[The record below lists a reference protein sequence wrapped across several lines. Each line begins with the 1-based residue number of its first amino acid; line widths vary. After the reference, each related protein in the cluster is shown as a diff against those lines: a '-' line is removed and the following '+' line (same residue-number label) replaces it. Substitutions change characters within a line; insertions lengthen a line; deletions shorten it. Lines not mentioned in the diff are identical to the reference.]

1 MTPVV
6 IDTRAAQDPR
16 DVVHRAVE
24 ALTGGQLVAFPT
36 ETVYGLAAS
45 ALDEA
50 AMDRLI
56 QAKGRGQGHP
66 FTLAVRSA
74 EEALDYV
81 PDLSPMGRRLS
92 RRCWPGPLTL
102 VAENHHPESLLSQL
116 PARVRQAVV
125 PNGTVGLR
133 VPAHPLILDVLRML
147 TGPVALTSANQNG
160 KPEAITAEEVISVFG
175 EQIDLVLDGGKSRLG
190 QPSSVVRVHET
201 SYEILRAGVVTEQH
215 LKRLSSLMI
224 LIVCTGNTCR
234 SPMAE
239 VIGRR
244 LLAEKIGCV
253 ETDIEEH
260 GVMITSAGIAAMA
273 GGKASSQGI
282 EVMEKMGLNLG
293 AHSAQPVS
301 EQMVRHADLILTMTR
316 GHREALLA
324 QWPDAASR
332 TEVLRL
338 DGKDVADPIG
348 ESVAEYQR
356 CAEQIR
362 KELATRIEGITLNK

>member
-24 ALTGGQLVAFPT
+24 ALTGGRLVAFPT

-56 QAKGRGQGHP
+56 EAKGRGQGHP

-301 EQMVRHADLILTMTR
+301 EQMVRHADLILTMAR

>member
-74 EEALDYV
+74 EEALDYA

-301 EQMVRHADLILTMTR
+301 EQMVRHADLILTMAR

>member
-1 MTPVV
+1 MNPVV
-6 IDTRAAQDPR
+6 IDTRATQDPR

-24 ALTGGQLVAFPT
+24 ALAGGRLVAFPT

-45 ALDEA
+45 ALDEGA
-50 AMDRLI
+50 VDRLI
-56 QAKGRGQGHP
+56 DAKGRGQGHP

-74 EEALDYV
+74 EEALDYA

-92 RRCWPGPLTL
+92 RRCWPGPITL
-102 VAENHHPESLLSQL
+102 VAENNHPESLLAQL
-116 PARVRQAVV
+116 PTKVKQAVV

-147 TGPVALTSANQNG
+147 TGPVALTSANQTG
-160 KPEAITAEEVISVFG
+160 EPEAITAEEVVSAFG
-175 EQIDLVLDGGKSRLG
+175 DQIDLVLDGGKSRLG

-201 SYEILRAGVVTEQH
+201 SYDILRAGVVTEQH
-215 LKRLSSLMI
+215 LKRLSSVMI
-224 LIVCTGNTCR
+224 LIICTGNTCR
-234 SPMAE
+234 SPMGE
-239 VIGRR
+239 VIGRN
-244 LLAEKIGCV
+244 LLAKKIGCNDNEV
-253 ETDIEEH
+253 DEH
-260 GVMITSAGIAAMA
+260 GVVITSAGIAAMA
-273 GGKASSQGI
+273 GGQASPQGI
-282 EVMEKMGLNLG
+282 EVMKKIDLDLTS
-293 AHSAQPVS
+293 HSAQPVS

-316 GHREALLA
+316 GHREALLS
-324 QWPDAASR
+324 QWPEAASR

-362 KELATRIEGITLNK
+362 KELETRIEKITLNN

>member
-74 EEALDYV
+74 EEALDYA

-362 KELATRIEGITLNK
+362 KELETRIEGITLNK

>member
-1 MTPVV
+1 MNPVV

-24 ALTGGQLVAFPT
+24 ALAGGRVVAFPT

-45 ALDEA
+45 ALDEHA
-50 AMDRLI
+50 IDRLI
-56 QAKGRGQGHP
+56 DAKGRGQGHP

-74 EEALDYV
+74 EEALDYA

-102 VAENHHPESLLSQL
+102 VAENKHPESLLAQL
-116 PARVRQAVV
+116 PAKVKQAVV

-147 TGPVALTSANQNG
+147 TGPVALTSANQSG
-160 KPEAITAEEVISVFG
+160 QPEAITAEEVVAAFG
-175 EQIDLVLDGGKSRLG
+175 DQVDLVLDGGKSRLG

-215 LKRLSSLMI
+215 LKRLSSVMI

-234 SPMAE
+234 SPMGE

-244 LLAEKIGCV
+244 LLAEKIGCADNQID
-253 ETDIEEH
+253 EY
-260 GVMITSAGIAAMA
+260 GVVISSAGIAAMA
-273 GGKASSQGI
+273 GGQASPQGI
-282 EVMEKMGLNLG
+282 EVMQKVDLDLTG
-293 AHSAQPVS
+293 HSAQPVS

-316 GHREALLA
+316 GHREALLS
-324 QWPDAASR
+324 QWPEAASR

-348 ESVAEYQR
+348 GSVAEYQR

-362 KELATRIEGITLNK
+362 KDLATRFENITLNN

>member
-24 ALTGGQLVAFPT
+24 ALTGGRLVAFPT

-56 QAKGRGQGHP
+56 EAKGRGQGHP

-74 EEALDYV
+74 EEALDYA

-301 EQMVRHADLILTMTR
+301 EQMVRHADLILTMAR

>member
-1 MTPVV
+1 MNPVV

-24 ALTGGQLVAFPT
+24 ALAGGRVVAFPT

-45 ALDEA
+45 ALDEHA
-50 AMDRLI
+50 IDRLI
-56 QAKGRGQGHP
+56 DAKGRGQGHP

-74 EEALDYV
+74 EEALDYA

-102 VAENHHPESLLSQL
+102 VAENKHPESLLAQL
-116 PARVRQAVV
+116 PAKVKQAVV

-147 TGPVALTSANQNG
+147 TGPVALTSANQSG
-160 KPEAITAEEVISVFG
+160 QPEAITAEEVVAAFG
-175 EQIDLVLDGGKSRLG
+175 DQVDLVLDGGKSRLG

-215 LKRLSSLMI
+215 LKRLSSVMI

-234 SPMAE
+234 SPMGE

-244 LLAEKIGCV
+244 LLAEKIGCA
-253 ETDIEEH
+253 DNQIDEH
-260 GVMITSAGIAAMA
+260 GVLISSAGIAAMA
-273 GGKASSQGI
+273 GGQASPQGI
-282 EVMEKMGLNLG
+282 EVMQKVNLDLTG
-293 AHSAQPVS
+293 HSAQPVS

-316 GHREALLA
+316 GHREALLS
-324 QWPDAASR
+324 QWPEAASR

-348 ESVAEYQR
+348 GSVAEYQR

-362 KELATRIEGITLNK
+362 KDLATRFENITLNN

>member
-24 ALTGGQLVAFPT
+24 ALTGGRLVAFPT

-74 EEALDYV
+74 EEALDYA

>member
-74 EEALDYV
+74 EEALDYA

-301 EQMVRHADLILTMTR
+301 EQMVRHADLIFTMTR

>member
-1 MTPVV
+1 MNPVV

-24 ALTGGQLVAFPT
+24 ALAGGRVVAFPT

-45 ALDEA
+45 ALDEHA
-50 AMDRLI
+50 IDRLI
-56 QAKGRGQGHP
+56 DAKGRGQGHP

-74 EEALDYV
+74 EEALDYA

-102 VAENHHPESLLSQL
+102 VAENKHPESLLAQL
-116 PARVRQAVV
+116 PAKVKQAVV

-147 TGPVALTSANQNG
+147 TGPVALTSANQSG
-160 KPEAITAEEVISVFG
+160 QPEAITAEEVVAAFG
-175 EQIDLVLDGGKSRLG
+175 DRVDLVLDGGKSRLG

-215 LKRLSSLMI
+215 LKRLSSVMI

-234 SPMAE
+234 SPMGE

-244 LLAEKIGCV
+244 LLAEKIGCA
-253 ETDIEEH
+253 DNQIDEH
-260 GVMITSAGIAAMA
+260 GVVISSAGIAAMA
-273 GGKASSQGI
+273 GGQASPQGI
-282 EVMEKMGLNLG
+282 EVMQKVNLDLTG
-293 AHSAQPVS
+293 HSAQPVS

-316 GHREALLA
+316 GHREALLS
-324 QWPDAASR
+324 QWPEAASR

-348 ESVAEYQR
+348 GSVAEYQR

-362 KELATRIEGITLNK
+362 KDLATRFENITLNN

>member
-24 ALTGGQLVAFPT
+24 ALTGGRLVAFPT

-45 ALDEA
+45 ALNEA

-74 EEALDYV
+74 EEALDYA

-102 VAENHHPESLLSQL
+102 VAENHHPESLLAQL

-160 KPEAITAEEVISVFG
+160 KPEAITAEEVVSAFG
-175 EQIDLVLDGGKSRLG
+175 EQIDLVLDGGRSRLG